1 MREALAD
8 ADDFATFAEFH
19 GNEELIEATSKVAT
33 LLSKMRDISL
43 KQTIL
48 DSFFLL
54 KRKENVCSSTR
65 ECCTNWCSNQ
75 HLSSERN
82 VSVSI
87 LHVMM

>member
-43 KQTIL
+43 KQKIL

-54 KRKENVCSSTR
+54 KRK
-65 ECCTNWCSNQ
+65 
-75 HLSSERN
+75 
-82 VSVSI
+82 
-87 LHVMM
+87 